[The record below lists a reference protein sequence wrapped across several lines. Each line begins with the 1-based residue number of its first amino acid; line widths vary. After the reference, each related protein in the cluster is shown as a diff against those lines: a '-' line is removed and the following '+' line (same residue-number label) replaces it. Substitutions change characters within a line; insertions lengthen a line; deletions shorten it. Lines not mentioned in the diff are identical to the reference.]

1 MNKKSRIIDTEDRI
15 KIIIRKKIF
24 KKKFDISEKL
34 IHNLAN
40 TINDFNGLHMDKDTA
55 VLMGFNKQ
63 IFHGVGL
70 LGLLS
75 SSIYNEF
82 PGDGY
87 SILSLNSKFN
97 APAYLDDIVI
107 VKIELVKIYKLSNTA
122 KFDFLITNHLS
133 NKISSGDVIVKVP

>member
-1 MNKKSRIIDTEDRI
+1 MNKTSGIINTADRI

-24 KKKFDISEKL
+24 KKKFNISEKL

-40 TINDFNGLHMDKDTA
+40 TTDDFNSLHMDKDIA

-107 VKIELVKIYKLSNTA
+107 IKIELVKIYKLTTTA
-122 KFDFLITNHLS
+122 KFDFLITNQLS
-133 NKISSGDVIVKVP
+133 NKISSGDILVKIP